1 MNTGT
6 KLKTAL
12 VGISIVSALA
22 LSSGSA
28 VYASAVR
35 PAISS
40 ACTPYMT
47 IESPNYAVASATA
60 GSATC
65 KYSFQYR
72 DEPSGSTGVISA
84 NSLLPGTTATLGIKF
99 IDGQQLR
106 TCTNVNGLT
115 TCTTPWKS

>member
-6 KLKTAL
+6 KLKAAL
-12 VGISIVSALA
+12 VGISVVSALA
-22 LSSGSA
+22 LSSGGA
-28 VYASAVR
+28 AYASAVR

-47 IESPNYAVASATA
+47 PESPDYMVGAARA
-60 GSATC
+60 GSVTC

-84 NSLLPGTTATLGIKF
+84 NTLAPGSAVSLGISF

-106 TCTNVNGLT
+106 ACTNVNGLT
-115 TCTTPWKS
+115 TCTAWMS